1 MTSTSLPIKVGGT
14 YRVQVGLQATTMKCS
29 LSGEQNAVF
38 RTGDDRMISIDISNH
53 TIITSNFAQPGAYCT
68 VAQATQNEKG

>member
-1 MTSTSLPIKVGGT
+1 
-14 YRVQVGLQATTMKCS
+14 MKCS

-38 RTGDDRMISIDISNH
+38 RTGDDRMISIDIPNH

-68 VAQATQNEKG
+68 VTAAAQATQNEKG